1 MWALP
6 GLPPRMPRNHLK
18 SSETE
23 GSPNSSSNTAK
34 ISGPCMQR
42 RTAGAFASTC
52 AAGVLSIPPRVSS
65 AASSSTAS
73 LPGRSQPSASS
84 SAAIRSPAART
95 SAAGI
100 AWRSSAYPCCSRLR
114 AAAST
119 SWLSTM
125 GPTSTVSV
133 PICSRRAA
141 IAAPCWRDG

>member
-18 SSETE
+18 SSDTE

-73 LPGRSQPSASS
+73 LPGRSQLTHVERSYLGGMKAK
-84 SAAIRSPAART
+84 IRGYHR
-95 SAAGI
+95 
-100 AWRSSAYPCCSRLR
+100 
-114 AAAST
+114 
-119 SWLSTM
+119 
-125 GPTSTVSV
+125 
-133 PICSRRAA
+133 
-141 IAAPCWRDG
+141 